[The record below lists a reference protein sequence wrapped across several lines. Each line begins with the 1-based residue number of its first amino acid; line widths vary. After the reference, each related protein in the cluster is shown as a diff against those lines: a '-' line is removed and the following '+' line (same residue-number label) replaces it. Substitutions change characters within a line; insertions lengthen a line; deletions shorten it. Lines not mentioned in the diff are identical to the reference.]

1 MTALSAT
8 ALSAL
13 SLAAATRTTAIGFAP
28 FLPVWVMVVFAVL
41 VTMITAYGLYQR
53 APGAILRF
61 IVGTVLILV
70 LANPSLE
77 REDREPI
84 ADTAVIVVD
93 ETPSQRYGDRQ
104 ERAERALAELT
115 ERLETQESLDTR
127 VVRVGLDSPA
137 SLEQT
142 RLFDALEQAVA
153 DTPRRRIGSVFMI
166 TDGQVHDA
174 PSLPESLDAIGPI
187 HTLLTGNRDE
197 IDRRLTVVQAPS
209 YGIVGQDVTVTVR
222 VDDLPEVGASG
233 MARVTAMVDDDEIVT
248 RDLTV
253 GQDYDLTFPVSH
265 GGQTVIEL
273 EVEPISD
280 EITTANNR
288 AAVVIN
294 GVRDRLRVLLV
305 SGEPHAGQR
314 AWRNVL
320 KSDPAVDLVHFTI
333 LRPPEKQDG
342 TPINELSLISFPI
355 RELFE
360 ISLFE
365 FDLVIFDQYQRRGV
379 LPTTYFHNIAE
390 YVRQGGA
397 FLEASGPDFADPFS
411 IYRTPLGAILPGEPT
426 GEVIERPF
434 RPALTDDG
442 QRHPVTAGLPG
453 SANGLNGDESA
464 EWGQWFRQ
472 IAVQAT
478 SGATVM
484 SGVETRPLLILDR
497 VGEGRVAQLMSDQM
511 WLWGRGYDGG
521 GPQSEIIRRVAHW
534 LMKEPE
540 LEENDLVATT
550 DGATISVERR
560 RLDGEDAPVVLTS
573 PSGDETSVEMAETG
587 PGRWR
592 GQAPATEPGVYRV
605 SDGDETTLAVVGALN
620 PPALRDV
627 RTTEEKLAG
636 IVEHTGGRF
645 HWLADGGL
653 PEIRR
658 VEAGQRTSGPG
669 WMGVRRSGDY
679 LVTGVSDIPLLPVA
693 FVLLLLLGGLLAA
706 WRREGQ

>member
-1 MTALSAT
+1 MMSMAPLIGAQSAAT
-8 ALSAL
+8 V
-13 SLAAATRTTAIGFAP
+13 TRTTAIDFAP
-28 FLPVWVMVVFAVL
+28 FLPVWLIAVFAILIAATSV
-41 VTMITAYGLYQR
+41 YGLYRR
-53 APGAILRF
+53 APGVMVRLG
-61 IVGTVLILV
+61 VCTVLILV

-77 REDREPI
+77 REDRAAI
-84 ADTAVIVVD
+84 ADTAVILVD
-93 ETPSQRYGDRQ
+93 ETPSQRYGARR
-104 ERAERALAELT
+104 ERAEQAAAELQ
-115 ERLETQESLDTR
+115 ERLESEENLETR
-127 VVRVGLDSPA
+127 VVRVGLDGPA

-142 RLFDALEQAVA
+142 RLFDALDQAVA
-153 DTPRRRIGSVFMI
+153 DTPRRRIGSVFMV
-166 TDGQVHDA
+166 TDGQVHDV
-174 PSLPESLDAIGPI
+174 PSGVGTLDGIGPI
-187 HTLLTGNRDE
+187 HTLLTGERNE
-197 IDRRLTVVQAPS
+197 IDRRLTIVQAPS
-209 YGIVGQDVTVTVR
+209 YGIVGQDASVTVR
-222 VDDLPEVGASG
+222 IDDLPEVGASG
-233 MARVTAMVDDDEIVT
+233 MARVDATVDGEHVVT

-253 GQDYDLTFPVSH
+253 GQNYEMTFPLSH

-273 EVEPISD
+273 EVAPIDD

-288 AAVVIN
+288 AAVVVN

-379 LPTTYFHNIAE
+379 LPSTYFHNIAD
-390 YVRQGGA
+390 YVRRGGA
-397 FLEASGPDFADPFS
+397 FLEASGPDFAQPFS
-411 IYRTPLGAILPGEPT
+411 IYRTPLGSILPGEPT
-426 GEVIERPF
+426 GDIVERAF
-434 RPALTDDG
+434 RPGLTEDG
-442 QRHPVTAGLPG
+442 TRHPVTAGLSG
-453 SANGLNGDESA
+453 VANGLNGSGEAAD
-464 EWGQWFRQ
+464 WGRWFRQ
-472 IAVQAT
+472 IVVRPTA
-478 SGATVM
+478 GATVM
-484 SGVETRPLLILDR
+484 SGADNQPLMILDR

-550 DGATISVERR
+550 NGATITVERR
-560 RLDGEDAPVVLTS
+560 RLDGEEATVTLTS
-573 PSGDETSVEMAETG
+573 PSGQEARVDMTRTA
-587 PGRWR
+587 PGRWQ
-592 GQAPATEPGVYRV
+592 GQTAATEPGVYRV
-605 SDGDETTLAVVGALN
+605 ADNDETTLAVVGALN

-636 IVEHTGGRF
+636 IVSSTGGRF
-645 HWLADGGL
+645 HWLEDGDM
-653 PEIRR
+653 PAIRR
-658 VEAGQRTSGPG
+658 VDAGAPTQGPG

-679 LVTGVSDIPLLPVA
+679 LVTGVSDIPLLPAVL
-693 FVLLLLLGGLLAA
+693 VLLLLVGGLLAA